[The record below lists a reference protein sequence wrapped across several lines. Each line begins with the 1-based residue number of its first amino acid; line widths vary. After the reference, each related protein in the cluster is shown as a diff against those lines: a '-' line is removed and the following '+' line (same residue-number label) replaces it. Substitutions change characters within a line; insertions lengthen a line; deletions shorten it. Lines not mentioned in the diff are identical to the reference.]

1 MKIDDI
7 EKRIEDCNARI
18 KDFNSQIAILIEE
31 ENTSSEKFS
40 TLVSEVEKTID
51 ELQDL
56 ILLIE

>member
-7 EKRIEDCNARI
+7 GKKIEDCNARI
-18 KDFNSQIAILIEE
+18 KNFNSQIAILIEE

-40 TLVSEVEKTID
+40 TLVLEVEKTID

>member
-1 MKIDDI
+1 MKIGDI

-40 TLVSEVEKTID
+40 TLVLEVEKTID